1 MERAIKKKNCNTK
14 PANAAGPIQ
23 HQRGTTTSE
32 NRTSLATKGFAV
44 IHVGNKE
51 GQKPSKTLG
60 KQNID
65 ENYQIRTSSELT
77 KIFAS
82 EPRLKASAQQQHRKR
97 LVPPQRKQFDDN
109 SHTTS
114 ALNSKTFKLV
124 AMC

>member
-51 GQKPSKTLG
+51 GRKPSKTLG

-65 ENYQIRTSSELT
+65 KGDAPGRPMCITLGFPLFSKEWRVMHPVLT
-77 KIFAS
+77 GCI
-82 EPRLKASAQQQHRKR
+82 
-97 LVPPQRKQFDDN
+97 
-109 SHTTS
+109 
-114 ALNSKTFKLV
+114 TFIYRIT
-124 AMC
+124 

>member
-14 PANAAGPIQ
+14 PAYAAGPIQ

-32 NRTSLATKGFAV
+32 NRTSLATKGFAE

-82 EPRLKASAQQQHRKR
+82 EPRLKASAQQHRKR

-124 AMC
+124 AVC